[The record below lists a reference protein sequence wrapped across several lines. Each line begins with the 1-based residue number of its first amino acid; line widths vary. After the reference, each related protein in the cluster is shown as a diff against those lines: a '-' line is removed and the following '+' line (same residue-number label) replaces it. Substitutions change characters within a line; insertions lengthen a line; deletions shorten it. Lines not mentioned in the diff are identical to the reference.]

1 MKTALIWAGI
11 VPLLWFAVATHGAS
25 AAGGA
30 VVVAGYFLYQA
41 VILQMGTVA
50 AAKEV
55 PFNVIQALSGL
66 IGVPVYM
73 LVARAYP
80 PLSRWVRQG

>member
-1 MKTALIWAGI
+1 
-11 VPLLWFAVATHGAS
+11 
-25 AAGGA
+25 

-41 VILQMGTVA
+41 LILQMGVAA

-55 PFNVIQALSGL
+55 PFNVIQALSGMV
-66 IGVPVYM
+66 GVPVYM

-80 PLSRWVRQG
+80 PLVRWANQG